1 MNTLVRE
8 GEVIRKIYSK
18 KESYSLVQ
26 TNEHSVILIIKEEL
40 QNLKAELCTFNGY
53 VMADLLEMKQ
63 NNNKCNKNSRS
74 VMNITG
80 DEFVSS
86 QGENVNL
93 ITVKHFQ
100 DEIKFSWDKVRNKN
114 EIIKTILENINC
126 LKKQFSENQNFFYN
140 SYQKSLKRQN
150 QNINSQDDS
159 SFITLTKKIKSNKKN
174 INKSNKID
182 NDIDFVS
189 LNRYAPLENIDESLN
204 SSSAD
209 NLLQSEINAATQDQ
223 VNNNCHRHEGKKA
236 LIIGHFMVKGIK
248 RWKINKKLKFTNV
261 ST

>member
-8 GEVIRKIYSK
+8 GEVIRKIYGK

-40 QNLKAELCTFNGY
+40 QNLKVELCTFNGY

-63 NNNKCNKNSRS
+63 NSNKLNQNSRS

-93 ITVKHFQ
+93 ITAKHFQ
-100 DEIKFSWDKVRNKN
+100 DEIKFSRDKVRNKN

-126 LKKQFSENQNFFYN
+126 LKKQFSENQNFFCN

-150 QNINSQDDS
+150 QNIDSQDDS
-159 SFITLTKKIKSNKKN
+159 SFATLTKKK
-174 INKSNKID
+174 
-182 NDIDFVS
+182 
-189 LNRYAPLENIDESLN
+189 
-204 SSSAD
+204 
-209 NLLQSEINAATQDQ
+209 
-223 VNNNCHRHEGKKA
+223 
-236 LIIGHFMVKGIK
+236 
-248 RWKINKKLKFTNV
+248 
-261 ST
+261 